1 MTRWMRCAFRC
12 VCAHDVRG
20 HAPRAR
26 AFAALWPRQIRAR
39 PGQFG
44 ERLARL
50 TPHPMTNNCATCK
63 LAAIPAWLGSQGDD
77 DDGDGDGSDDEA
89 YSDDDD
95 ISWKVPACDVRL
107 L

>member
-1 MTRWMRCAFRC
+1 
-12 VCAHDVRG
+12 
-20 HAPRAR
+20 
-26 AFAALWPRQIRAR
+26 
-39 PGQFG
+39 
-44 ERLARL
+44 
-50 TPHPMTNNCATCK
+50 MTNNCATCK